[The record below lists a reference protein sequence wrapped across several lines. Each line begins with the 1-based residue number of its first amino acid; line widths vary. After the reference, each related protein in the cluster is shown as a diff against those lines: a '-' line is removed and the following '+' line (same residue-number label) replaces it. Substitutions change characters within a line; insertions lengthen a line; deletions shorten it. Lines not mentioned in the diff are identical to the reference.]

1 MSDFN
6 SIDDN
11 AIERNFSQHIAAHL
25 ATDQI
30 RQLRVS
36 RRTPTHFVI
45 LRAARQI
52 SSRNDCLPSSSMW
65 NK

>member
-1 MSDFN
+1 MADFS

-11 AIERNFSQHIAAHL
+11 VIERNYSQHIAAHL
-25 ATDQI
+25 AADQI
-30 RQLRVS
+30 WQFHVS

-52 SSRNDCLPSSSMW
+52 SSRNDCLPSSSM
-65 NK
+65 